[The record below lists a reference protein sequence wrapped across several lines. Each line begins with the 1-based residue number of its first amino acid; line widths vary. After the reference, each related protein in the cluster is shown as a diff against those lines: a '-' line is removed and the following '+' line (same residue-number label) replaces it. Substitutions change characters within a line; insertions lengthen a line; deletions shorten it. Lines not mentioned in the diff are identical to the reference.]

1 MKSEYLSYSSKLSYN
16 REAFLTNYIEEL
28 AMFEESNA
36 LLDNL
41 VLFIQKT
48 RDINGY
54 SHVSLLLFIEII
66 KRQAT
71 ITFDCITRFQTFTA
85 WINFR
90 PALESLLIIG
100 KFIDNPQNTKIWMN
114 KKEYRK
120 EFKKEFTGKGL
131 VSQSLPLAS
140 KFRELLSKINDEF
153 VHSNWNYLNKNYQQ
167 IVTNSGYVFK
177 IPYIDKD
184 FFEHRAFLY
193 SFLHIYRLMIVSIGK
208 ALEPKFGHKREL
220 HIDHKIMEKV
230 LKPKVLKLVNERSD
244 LVNILKIF
252 GIWKL
257 EKLH

>member
-16 REAFLTNYIEEL
+16 REAFLTNYTEEL
-28 AMFEESNA
+28 AMFEESNV
-36 LLDNL
+36 LLHNL
-41 VLFIQKT
+41 GLFISKT
-48 RDINGY
+48 RDINGD
-54 SHVSLLLFIEII
+54 SHVPLSFFIEII

-100 KFIDNPQNTKIWMN
+100 KFIDNPQNAKIWTN
-114 KKEYRK
+114 RKEYRK
-120 EFKKEFTGKGL
+120 DFIKEFTGEGL
-131 VSQSLPLAS
+131 VPQSLPLAR

-167 IVTNSGYVFK
+167 ITTNSGYAFK

-184 FFEHRAFLY
+184 FFEHRTFLY

-208 ALEPKFGHKREL
+208 ALEPKFGHKGEL
-220 HIDHKIMEKV
+220 QVDHKIMEKV
-230 LKPKVLKLVNERSD
+230 LKPKVVKVVNERPD

-252 GIWKL
+252 GIWKS
-257 EKLH
+257 EELH